1 MTGWPF
7 LFILPFSLT
16 SKAIALASL
25 VDFVF
30 KLILYAIK
38 KSLTPIAVAP
48 DFLLKFFPKSGFQ
61 SFFDIFSSSPSYSPN
76 LTFARFLRF
85 SSFAAYS
92 YK

>member
-1 MTGWPF
+1 MFSGFPFLSYTISPMTGWPF

-61 SFFDIFSSSPSYSPN
+61 SFFDIF
-76 LTFARFLRF
+76 
-85 SSFAAYS
+85 
-92 YK
+92 